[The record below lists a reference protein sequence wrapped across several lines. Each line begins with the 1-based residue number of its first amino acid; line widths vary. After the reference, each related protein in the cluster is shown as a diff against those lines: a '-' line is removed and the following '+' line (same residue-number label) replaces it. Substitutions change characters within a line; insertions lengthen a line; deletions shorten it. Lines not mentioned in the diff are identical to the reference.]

1 MKTLPNDKEKHS
13 SGDPLTFPPLLHEV
27 PMAKSRRKIA
37 VRLRRLEPREITGE
51 MSLYFDAETSPMPV
65 VERLA
70 SEKSTGNYAADIRKL
85 LKSSG
90 VYALAS
96 LALPLVTL
104 VLSPFLTHALSRTDY
119 GALAVMTT
127 AISLLAGVTQF
138 GLGTAFFRAY
148 NYDYELQEDKLR
160 VLSIVIILLAL
171 SSVPLALGVA
181 LLAPW
186 LATFLVGSASYSGS
200 VRLLGLVVLL
210 QNLTVPGFAWLR
222 AEGRAA
228 FYAVLSVTNLLVNL
242 AMTVILIRWLQLGVN
257 GALLA
262 MALGYGFVV
271 ICTLPLALLRAG
283 LRFRWDVSWSLFS
296 FGLPMVG
303 NLVSIWVL
311 QLADRYLLSHL
322 GSLAETASYTVAYSL
337 GGVLGALVLS
347 PFSLAWPTAMFAIA
361 KRDDAASVFR
371 QIFRWYSLFLL
382 FATAGLML
390 ASVCVLYLFFPVSYY
405 VAVPVIPI
413 VALSIM
419 FFGIYNYFT
428 VGISIR
434 RKTWLAVVLTA
445 LAALTNVGLNLWLIP
460 SYGAIGAAF
469 ATLVGYL
476 LLAIGGYIVN
486 QWLYPIPFEIGL
498 FGLALFT
505 GVLLYGGAALL
516 LQLQKVGNVGAFII
530 FVYLFCLYAGLLAY
544 MGKYPPLWLS
554 RERSSLR
561 PERKKPAQSVAA
573 TKLDTSGR
581 QPD

>member
-1 MKTLPNDKEKHS
+1 MKTLPNDEEEHS
-13 SGDPLTFPPLLHEV
+13 TRLQHREPEEEIGDLSF
-27 PMAKSRRKIA
+27 
-37 VRLRRLEPREITGE
+37 
-51 MSLYFDAETSPMPV
+51 YFDADTAPMLPSIK
-65 VERLA
+65 L
-70 SEKSTGNYAADIRKL
+70 EKRTGDPAADIRKL

-104 VLSPFLTHALSRTDY
+104 VLSPFLTHTLSRTDY
-119 GALAVMTT
+119 GALAVLST
-127 AISLLAGVTQF
+127 AISLLAGITQF
-138 GLGTAFFRAY
+138 GLGNAFFRAY
-148 NYDYELQEDKLR
+148 NYDYETHEDKLQ

-171 SSVPLALGVA
+171 SSFPLALGVA

-186 LATFLVGSASYSGS
+186 LAELLLGSAVYSEP

-210 QNLTVPGFAWLR
+210 QNLAVPGFAWLR
-222 AEGRAA
+222 AESRAV
-228 FYAVLSVTNLLVNL
+228 FYAVLSITNLLINL
-242 AMTVILIRWLQLGVN
+242 AMTVLLIGWLRFGVS

-271 ICTLPLALLRAG
+271 VCTLPLALWRAR
-283 LRFRWDVSWSLFS
+283 LRFRWDMSWNLLS
-296 FGLPMVG
+296 FGLPLVA

-311 QLADRYLLSHL
+311 QLADRYLLSRL

-337 GGVLGALVLS
+337 GGILGVVVLS

-361 KRDDAASVFR
+361 KRDDASTVFR

-390 ASVCVLYLFFPVSYY
+390 ISICVLYLFFPVSYFT
-405 VAVPVIPI
+405 AMPVIPI

-445 LAALTNVGLNLWLIP
+445 MAALVNVGLNLLLIP
-460 SYGAIGAAF
+460 FYGALGAALS
-469 ATLVGYL
+469 TLIGYL

-486 QWLYPIPFEIGL
+486 QRLYPIPFEIGL
-498 FGLALFT
+498 FCLALCT
-505 GVLLYGGAALL
+505 GVVLYGGAALL
-516 LQLQKVGNVGAFII
+516 LQVQKVNTLGVLAI
-530 FVYLFCLYAGLLAY
+530 FVYLFCLYTGLLAY
-544 MGKYPPLWLS
+544 MGKYSPFQIG
-554 RERSSLR
+554 
-561 PERKKPAQSVAA
+561 RKKRAQPAVARE
-573 TKLDTSGR
+573 KPVVNDRPLD
-581 QPD
+581 